1 MFGLLSQK
9 LTGILSKLSGRGLLS
24 EDDVAKAMREI
35 RIALLEAD
43 VALPVVREFV
53 ETVSKKAVGQEVI
66 KSVSAGQMIIKIVHD
81 ALVEVLG
88 TTETPVFPNIPHV
101 LMMVGLQGSG
111 KTTFTAKLA
120 NYINRYHSNKK
131 VLVESLDVYR
141 PAAREQLH
149 ILLKS
154 LNVTYVGFDST
165 DPLEIARNAIAK
177 AKKEGFDVLLLDT
190 AGRLEVDEALMEEL
204 QDVVKLVNP
213 HDIYFVAD
221 SMVGQSAYT
230 VAKTFKELIP
240 LTGVV
245 LSRVDGDGRGGAA
258 LSIRH
263 VTGVPIR
270 FLSVGEKLQ
279 ELEVFDPTRIADRV
293 LDKGDV
299 LGFIQQVQE
308 KIDEKEAEETA
319 DRLIKGLFT
328 LEDFEKQLGMVS
340 KMGGIG
346 ALASILPGLGKVK
359 EMIGSSEQGAKLVAR
374 QIALIRSMTLKERRD
389 YKLLNASRKRRIA
402 AGAGV
407 EVQDLNRLLK
417 QFQDIQ
423 DVMKRMKKFG
433 VRSVMKD
440 GLRKMFNMK

>member
-9 LTGILSKLSGRGLLS
+9 LTGILSKLSGRGLLT
-24 EDDVAKAMREI
+24 EEAVAKAMREI

-53 ETVSKKAVGQEVI
+53 EVVSQKAIGQEVI

-81 ALVEVLG
+81 ALVDVLG
-88 TTETPVFPNIPHV
+88 SSEAPVFSNIPHV

-111 KTTFTAKLA
+111 KTTFTAKIA
-120 NYINRYHSNKK
+120 HYIQKHYANKK

-141 PAAREQLH
+141 PAAREQLE

-154 LNVTYVGFDST
+154 LNATYVGFDSSN
-165 DPLEIARNAIAK
+165 PLEIAKNALSK

-190 AGRLEVDEALMEEL
+190 AGRLEIDEALMEEL
-204 QDVVKLVNP
+204 QEVVSAIKP

-221 SMVGQSAYT
+221 SMIGQSAYT
-230 VAKTFKELIP
+230 VAKSFKDQIP

-258 LSIRH
+258 LSIRN

-270 FLSVGEKLQ
+270 FLSVGEKLH
-279 ELEVFDPTRIADRV
+279 ELELFDATRIADRL
-293 LDKGDV
+293 LDRGDV

-319 DRLIKGLFT
+319 ARMLKGNVT
-328 LEDFEKQLGMVS
+328 LEDYEKQLSMIS
-340 KMGGIG
+340 KVGGIG
-346 ALASILPGLGKVK
+346 ALSSVLPGLGKIK
-359 EMIGSSEQGAKLVAR
+359 ESMEKNVEGQNLIPR
-374 QIALIRSMTLKERRD
+374 QIALIRSMTVKERRNP
-389 YKLLNASRKRRIA
+389 KVLNASRRRRIA

-417 QFQDIQ
+417 QFQD
-423 DVMKRMKKFG
+423 VEAMMKRVKKFG
-433 VRSVMKD
+433 IGSIMKN
-440 GLRKMFNMK
+440 GLKTMFNRK